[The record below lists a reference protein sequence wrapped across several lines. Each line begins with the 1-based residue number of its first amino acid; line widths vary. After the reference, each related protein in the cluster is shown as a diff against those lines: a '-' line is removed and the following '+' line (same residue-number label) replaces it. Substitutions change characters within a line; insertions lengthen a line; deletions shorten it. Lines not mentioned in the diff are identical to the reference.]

1 MRVFQASQLP
11 SLSFSIF
18 GAEVDVLMA
27 LELLATTVWV
37 DGTEATDD
45 WDADPDGGTAGGG
58 GINGGGPGG
67 SGGCDGSD
75 MIGRIWIEVVIGAS
89 RGS

>member
-1 MRVFQASQLP
+1 
-11 SLSFSIF
+11 
-18 GAEVDVLMA
+18 MA

-37 DGTEATDD
+37 DGTEATDN
-45 WDADPDGGTAGGG
+45 WDVDPNGGTAGGG